1 MKVQINIIEK
11 SKNRNWERIN
21 QNLINEILG
30 LVYSNQDF
38 EFVIDFN
45 NTNTISKKDLINFTF
60 KTLFKVSTVVN
71 DDLTHRL
78 SFNLKGNISDLNITK
93 VLFKEEIKNYKSK
106 NLNKVFNVDRI
117 LNGDVLPKQTQKD
130 IIKQNL
136 EILMAQISKL

>member
-1 MKVQINIIEK
+1 MKVQINIVEK

-21 QNLINEILG
+21 QNLITEILG

-78 SFNLKGNISDLNITK
+78 SFNLKGDISDLNITK

-117 LNGDVLPKQTQKD
+117 LNGGVLPKQTQKD

>member
-1 MKVQINIIEK
+1 MKVQINIVEK

-21 QNLINEILG
+21 QNLITEILG
-30 LVYSNQDF
+30 LIYSNQDF

-60 KTLFKVSTVVN
+60 KTLFKVSTIVN